1 MKIISKTQ
9 SDFVPNLDVWLVF
22 SEHVGR
28 EFRINV
34 APPSGCIDESPTSVL
49 FCLDGNYAAGT
60 LVAAARSMGS
70 TGELPPLYV
79 TTIGYPL
86 EASVSPM
93 LQRCCDLTPWAEASL
108 DAAATRL
115 WGQSTLSS
123 GGASLFLRFI
133 AEELNPWLRAEYAVQ
148 SDRAGL
154 TGSSLAGLFTV
165 WALLTEPDLFNRY
178 NIISPSAFVANHAIV
193 GLLRERI
200 AQGFAPSGRAFV
212 CAGGYETAEHL
223 RAWIGALPESKRE
236 TYREFQELLGWVD
249 MVREAEEVSNL
260 LCQMRTPGF
269 SVEHHIFDRE
279 THDSVFLPAVSRGL
293 RSLYQTPVTVS
304 QDNVLLNSLTRGAQA
319 PPRFGG

>member
-1 MKIISKTQ
+1 
-9 SDFVPNLDVWLVF
+9 
-22 SEHVGR
+22 
-28 EFRINV
+28 
-34 APPSGCIDESPTSVL
+34 
-49 FCLDGNYAAGT
+49 
-60 LVAAARSMGS
+60 
-70 TGELPPLYV
+70 
-79 TTIGYPL
+79 
-86 EASVSPM
+86 
-93 LQRCCDLTPWAEASL
+93 
-108 DAAATRL
+108 
-115 WGQSTLSS
+115 
-123 GGASLFLRFI
+123 
-133 AEELNPWLRAEYAVQ
+133 VQ